1 MNGDLFPGRVA
12 NSPLK
17 KALCRRSRVIMAE
30 DNARDRAESGIL
42 GGSATQVF
50 GLNGLTPVC
59 VHRTGRQSGWTL
71 PTGC

>member
-1 MNGDLFPGRVA
+1 
-12 NSPLK
+12 
-17 KALCRRSRVIMAE
+17 MAE
-30 DNARDRAESGIL
+30 ENARDRAESGIL